1 MKKLL
6 VLVCVLLAASFL
18 FAGGTSETSSA
29 APVAAPAATP
39 AAAPEKEAA
48 PAAAAPATT
57 EAGSVNAYT
66 TLEEPL
72 AAALFAQFEKETG
85 IKVNFVRLSGGECVA
100 RLEAESANPQASIWV
115 GGVGLDHITAK
126 TKGLTT
132 PYVSRYSANTPD
144 EFRDPENYWIGLY
157 VGPLTFVTNLDRA
170 AELGLDIP
178 TSWEDLTKP
187 EYKGYIR
194 MANPNSSGTA
204 YNVITTM
211 RYVFNEDE
219 DKMMDYM
226 KRLDAN
232 IDQYT
237 KSGSAPGKSVATGEI
252 PVAIGYAHDQ
262 VKLKA
267 AGANIAI
274 TAPSEGTGY
283 ELASMS
289 LVKGGK
295 DTVNAK
301 KLYDWILSDEDA
313 QKIFTEWYVVLVAN
327 GAVKHPDALAIDE
340 ITTVKQDFLWD
351 GDAANKE
358 RLLNWW
364 TSEIG
369 NKR

>member
-29 APVAAPAATP
+29 APVAAPAAAP

-48 PAAAAPATT
+48 PAPAAPAAT

-170 AELGLDIP
+170 SELGLEVP

-313 QKIFTEWYVVLVAN
+313 QRIFTEWYVVLVAN

-340 ITTVKQDFLWD
+340 INTVKQDFLWD

>member
-6 VLVCVLLAASFL
+6 AILCVLLSL
-18 FAGGTSETSSA
+18 SCVFAQGGKETS
-29 APVAAPAATP
+29 
-39 AAAPEKEAA
+39 APETA
-48 PAAAAPATT
+48 PSSTVTTASTAEPATSG
-57 EAGSVNAYT
+57 GSVNAYT

-100 RLEAESANPQASIWV
+100 RLEAEKANPQASIWV

-132 PYVSRYSANTPD
+132 PYVSRYSTKTPE

-170 AELGLDIP
+170 AELGLEIP

-211 RYVFNEDE
+211 RYVFGLDE

-252 PVAIGYAHDQ
+252 PIAIGYAHDQ

-267 AGANIAI
+267 AGANISI

-289 LVKGGK
+289 LVNGGK

-313 QKIFTEWYVVLVAN
+313 QRIFTEWYVVLVAD
-327 GAVKHPDALAIDE
+327 GAVKHPDALSLSE
-340 ITTVKQDFLWD
+340 IKTVKQDFAWD
-351 GDAANKE
+351 GDAANKA
-358 RLLNWW
+358 RLLDWW
-364 TSEIG
+364 NAEIG

>member
-1 MKKLL
+1 MKKTIAL
-6 VLVCVLLAASFL
+6 VLALAMLVPAL
-18 FAGGTSETSSA
+18 FAQGGQEAAPAPAAIETA
-29 APVAAPAATP
+29 APVAAAAS
-39 AAAPEKEAA
+39 
-48 PAAAAPATT
+48 
-57 EAGSVNAYT
+57 GSVNAYT

-72 AAALFAQFEKETG
+72 AAKLFQLFEQETG
-85 IKVNFVRLSGGECVA
+85 IKVNFVRLSGGETVA
-100 RLEAESANPQASIWV
+100 RLEAEASNPQASIWV

-126 TKGLTT
+126 SKGLTT
-132 PYVSRYSANTPD
+132 PYVSRYTSKTP
-144 EFRDPENYWIGLY
+144 EQFRDPDNFYIGLY

-170 AELGLDIP
+170 AELGIDP
-178 TSWEDLTKP
+178 PKSWADLLKP

-204 YNVITTM
+204 YNTLTT
-211 RYVFNEDE
+211 VLDIFGTE
-219 DKMMDYM
+219 DKMIEYM
-226 KRLDAN
+226 KELDKN

-267 AGANIAI
+267 AGSPIVI

-289 LVKGGK
+289 LVKGGP

-301 KLYDWILSDEDA
+301 KLYDWVLSSPVA
-313 QKIFTEWYVVLVAN
+313 QKTFTEWYVVLVAE
-327 GAVKHPDALAIDE
+327 GAAKHPDALSINE
-340 ITTVKQDFLWD
+340 IKTVNQDMAWD
-351 GDAANKE
+351 GDKVNKT
-358 RLLNWW
+358 RLLDRW
-364 TSEIG
+364 TNEIG

>member
-1 MKKLL
+1 MKKTIAL
-6 VLVCVLLAASFL
+6 VLALAMLVPAL
-18 FAGGTSETSSA
+18 FAQGGQEAAPAPAAIETA
-29 APVAAPAATP
+29 APVAAAAS
-39 AAAPEKEAA
+39 
-48 PAAAAPATT
+48 
-57 EAGSVNAYT
+57 GSINAYT

-72 AAALFAQFEKETG
+72 AAKLFQLFEQETG
-85 IKVNFVRLSGGECVA
+85 IKVNFVRLSGGETVA
-100 RLEAESANPQASIWV
+100 RLEAEASNPQASIWV

-126 TKGLTT
+126 SKGLTT
-132 PYVSRYSANTPD
+132 PYVSRYTSKTP
-144 EFRDPENYWIGLY
+144 EQFRDPDNFYIGLY

-170 AELGLDIP
+170 AELGIDP
-178 TSWEDLTKP
+178 PKSWADLLKP

-204 YNVITTM
+204 YNTLTT
-211 RYVFNEDE
+211 VLDIFGTE
-219 DKMMDYM
+219 DKMIEYM
-226 KRLDAN
+226 KELDKN

-267 AGANIAI
+267 AGSPIVI

-289 LVKGGK
+289 LVKGGP

-301 KLYDWILSDEDA
+301 KLYDWVLSSPVA
-313 QKIFTEWYVVLVAN
+313 QKTFTEWYVVLVAE
-327 GAVKHPDALAIDE
+327 GAAKHPDALSINE
-340 ITTVKQDFLWD
+340 IKTVNQDMAWD
-351 GDAANKE
+351 GDKVNKT
-358 RLLNWW
+358 RLLDRW
-364 TSEIG
+364 TNEIG